1 MAHRVVMVSSAH
13 AMGAPAL
20 QREIRYGSY
29 MEGFRM
35 ENREERGGSA
45 MAVIEVT
52 PDELSDII
60 MSLGG
65 KLSKRTLGGYGGK
78 DRLALR
84 ARLEGLVPE
93 REGNAPLASHPV
105 YGEE

>member
-1 MAHRVVMVSSAH
+1 MITLQLS
-13 AMGAPAL
+13 PA
-20 QREIRYGSY
+20 
-29 MEGFRM
+29 
-35 ENREERGGSA
+35 
-45 MAVIEVT
+45 
-52 PDELSDII
+52 ELSDVIT
-60 MSLGG
+60 SLGG

-84 ARLEGLVPE
+84 SRLEGLVPE